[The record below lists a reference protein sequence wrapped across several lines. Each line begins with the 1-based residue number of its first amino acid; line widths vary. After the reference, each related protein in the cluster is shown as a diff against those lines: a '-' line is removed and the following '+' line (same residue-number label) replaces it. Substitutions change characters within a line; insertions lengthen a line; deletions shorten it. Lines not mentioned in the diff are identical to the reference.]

1 MVNKR
6 STDLASYANLQGEFK
21 RRFSLHNPGKSGF
34 GDHGEI
40 ETLFLSRRETRDFP
54 FFGREEENWPVPG
67 QASSALE
74 ASTVL
79 TKRLNLAAQC
89 QRFTLI
95 LVELIVSV
103 VVATRNPAP

>member
-21 RRFSLHNPGKSGF
+21 RRFSLHNPGKSGL